1 MTALQWKLLGYAG
14 AVLLAL
20 AAIAGSLYGAY
31 SHGESV
37 ADARWQAKASDLQA
51 LQAKARAAAE
61 GNARTEEQRRQ
72 TAANEVGSN
81 ARQES
86 AAVAADVAGADGAGQ
101 RLREAADNL
110 AARAS
115 CTPGDPGAASRGE
128 TATRAAM
135 VLSDLLKKA
144 DRRAGELAKFA
155 DESRIA
161 GLACE
166 RTYDSLT
173 RATR

>member
-1 MTALQWKLLGYAG
+1 VTALQWKLLGYAG
-14 AVLLAL
+14 VVLLAL

-31 SHGESV
+31 SHGVSV

-86 AAVAADVAGADGAGQ
+86 AALAADVAGADGAGQ
-101 RLREAADNL
+101 RLHDAADKL

-115 CTPGDPGAASRGE
+115 CTPSDPGVASRGE

-135 VLSDLLKKA
+135 VLSDLLKRA
-144 DRRAGELAKFA
+144 DQVAGELAEKYDRA
-155 DESRIA
+155 RIA

-166 RTYDSLT
+166 RTYESLT
-173 RATR
+173 QAAR